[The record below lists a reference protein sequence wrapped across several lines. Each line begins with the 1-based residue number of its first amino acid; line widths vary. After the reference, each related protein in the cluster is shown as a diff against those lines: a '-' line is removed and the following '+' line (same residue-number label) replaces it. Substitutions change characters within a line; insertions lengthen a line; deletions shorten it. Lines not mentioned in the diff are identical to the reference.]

1 MSTLKRPSPIL
12 PMRHQKARYLKR
24 NRGEEMHQ
32 PRVRQREDKPRAK
45 GLREDNTEGHLRK
58 SPLKQP
64 ANEVLKSAKDEQ

>member
-1 MSTLKRPSPIL
+1 M
-12 PMRHQKARYLKR
+12 PMTHQKARYLKR
-24 NRGEEMHQ
+24 NRGEGIAQ
-32 PRVRQREDKPRAK
+32 SRVRQREDKPRAK